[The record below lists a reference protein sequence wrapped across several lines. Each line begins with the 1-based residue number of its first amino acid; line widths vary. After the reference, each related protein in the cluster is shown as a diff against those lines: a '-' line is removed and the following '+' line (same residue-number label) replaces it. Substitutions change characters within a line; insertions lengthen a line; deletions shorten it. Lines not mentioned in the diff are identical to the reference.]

1 MANALY
7 DLGREG
13 FLAGEID
20 WDTAVIKT
28 ALVRGYTPNLATHK
42 FVSDV
47 TGAGGTLVATSA
59 ALGTKTIAAGVADA
73 ADVTFTAVGAGAAI
87 PYILIFQSSAVTGGA
102 DVAATAQRVI
112 ALLDTSS
119 GVALPVTPN
128 GGDIVVQWDN
138 TTNKIFKL

>member
-20 WDTAVIKT
+20 WDTAVIKC
-28 ALVRGYTPNLATHK
+28 ALVRGYTPNLTTHK

-47 TGAGGTLVATSA
+47 TGAGGTLVATSG
-59 ALGTKTIAAGVADA
+59 ALTSKTVTAGVADA
-73 ADVTFTAVGAGAAI
+73 ADVTFTAVASGAAI
-87 PYILIFQSSAVTGGA
+87 PYVLVFQSSAVTGGA
-102 DVAATAQRVI
+102 DVAASAQRVI
-112 ALLDTSS
+112 ALYDTST

-128 GGDIVVQWDN
+128 GGDITVQWDSGA
-138 TTNKIFKL
+138 NKMFKL